1 MMAAK
6 TSPEIRAKIL
16 RLWNAG
22 GWTPAALERKFGIT
36 STTIRMIVNP
46 DYAHARRE
54 SVNANRRRR
63 PPPSYMKRRQK
74 PEVQAPSLA
83 KV

>member
-6 TSPEIRAKIL
+6 TPPEIRDEIL

-22 GWTPAALERKFGIT
+22 GWTTAALQRKFGIT
-36 STTIRMIVNP
+36 ATTIRMIVNP
-46 DYAHARRE
+46 EYAETRRRLI
-54 SVNANRRRR
+54 NANRRNR
-63 PPPSYMKRRQK
+63 PPPSDIKRRA
-74 PEVQAPSLA
+74 APSLA